1 VRRWLAE
8 TYPAI
13 RAQARREGGVVLWLD
28 EMGVRSDA
36 AAGRSWAP
44 VGQTPV
50 IKRTGKRFR
59 VNMISAI
66 SNAGLLRF
74 RLFVGSFSS
83 QVFIDFLRRLLRDC
97 GGQKVHLI
105 VDGLRCT
112 GPSWSAPGW
121 RGMPT
126 ASSCTSCPATAQS

>member
-13 RAQARREGGVVLWLD
+13 GAQARREGGLALWLD

-50 IKRTGKRFR
+50 IKGTGKRFR
-59 VNMISAI
+59 VNMLSAV
-66 SNAGLLRF
+66 SNAGMLRF
-74 RLFVGSFSS
+74 RLLSGRSP
-83 QVFIDFLRRLLRDC
+83 
-97 GGQKVHLI
+97 G
-105 VDGLRCT
+105 RCSL
-112 GPSWSAPGW
+112 PSWVGCCAIAPAG
-121 RGMPT
+121 RST
-126 ASSCTSCPATAQS
+126 